1 MKYIKHIL
9 SETIFLLPYLL
20 MAVSFLSVLFGWI
33 GWNFDKNF
41 WCNLGG
47 YSFFTNIMFVYIL
60 TLNKNYCFTTRALPV
75 SMMFVSFVNMFAS
88 FFPGRFKMY
97 EQFFEVIIL
106 SITLF
111 VSLIV
116 FLTKRTFK

>member
-20 MAVSFLSVLFGWI
+20 MAVSFLSVFYDWMGWY
-33 GWNFDKNF
+33 FDKNF

-47 YSFFTNIMFVYIL
+47 YSIFTNILFIYVL
-60 TLNKNYCFTTRALPV
+60 TFNKKYCFTTRALPV
-75 SMMFVSFVNMFAS
+75 SMTFVSFVNMFGS
-88 FFPGRFKMY
+88 FFPERFKAY
-97 EQFFEVIIL
+97 EQFFEVTIL

-116 FLTKRTFK
+116 FINKRLNK

>member
-20 MAVSFLSVLFGWI
+20 MAVSFLSVVYDWF

-41 WCNLGG
+41 WCNFGG
-47 YSFFTNIMFVYIL
+47 YSFITDVLFVYVF
-60 TLNKNYCFTTRALPV
+60 TMNKNYCFTTRALPV
-75 SMMFVSFVNMFAS
+75 SMLFVSLVNIVAS
-88 FFPGRFKMY
+88 FFPEWFKIY
-97 EQFFEVIIL
+97 SQFFEVIVL
-106 SITLF
+106 TITLF

-116 FLTKRTFK
+116 CLSKRVNF

>member
-1 MKYIKHIL
+1 MKYVKHIF

-20 MAVSFLSVLFGWI
+20 MAVSFLSVLFGWM

-47 YSFFTNIMFVYIL
+47 YSVFTNALFIYVL

-88 FFPGRFKMY
+88 FFPEWFKVY

-116 FLTKRTFK
+116 CITKRTFK

>member
-9 SETIFLLPYLL
+9 SETIYLLPYLL
-20 MAVSFLSVLFGWI
+20 MAVSFLSVLFGYL
-33 GWNFDKNF
+33 GCNFDKNF

-47 YSFFTNIMFVYIL
+47 YSVFTNILFIYVL

-75 SMMFVSFVNMFAS
+75 SMTFVSFVNMFAS
-88 FFPGRFKMY
+88 FFPEWFKTY
-97 EQFFEVIIL
+97 EQFFEVTIL

-116 FLTKRTFK
+116 FINKRLNR